1 MTSLTESKTARI
13 STLCALYFAQGF
25 PWGFMTTALVAFLA
39 KQGLTVAD
47 TGHLIA
53 MAILPWTFKLIW
65 APMIDSFNFPAMG
78 RRRPWII
85 FAEIMMAVTL
95 IALSFKGD
103 ILNDLNY
110 LAWMF
115 FLHNCFASL
124 QDVCTDALAVD
135 ILHPDERGQINGYM
149 WGSKIVG
156 TGIGASIMGTMLVK
170 TSLNTTVLFQTGL
183 VLAVMIFPLIF
194 RERKGEKLLPWTKG
208 KSMLSG
214 DIATVRN
221 PLSVVKNLL
230 KGFSLK
236 VTFMGAIFLLTASVG
251 DGINGAILP
260 VLFMQNLQ
268 WEPDT
273 YSQVVGGLG
282 TILEVFGA
290 LLGGFL
296 ADRMGRRKI
305 ITAGYGGFAIVAII
319 FGVLSIHWEN
329 TAFASAY
336 LVTYPF
342 FRALGAVAI
351 FSLFMH
357 ISWTKSAATMFTSY
371 MAFSNMSSTM
381 GSKIA
386 GYIKDWIPFDMTFIL
401 LGVLAFIP
409 LIFLIWVNPDSMAK
423 IKGQESSIET

>member
-1 MTSLTESKTARI
+1 MTSLSESKAARV

-25 PWGFMTTALVAFLA
+25 PWGFMTTALVAYLA

-65 APMIDSFNFPAMG
+65 APLIDSFNFPAMG

-135 ILHPDERGQINGYM
+135 ILHPDERGKINGYM

-156 TGIGASIMGTMLVK
+156 VGIGGSIMGTILVK
-170 TSLNTTVLFQTGL
+170 TSLNTTVIFQTGL
-183 VLAVMIFPLIF
+183 VLAVMILPLIF

-208 KSMLSG
+208 KSMLAG
-214 DIATVRN
+214 DISSMRN

-230 KGFSLK
+230 EGFSLK
-236 VTFMGAIFLLTASVG
+236 TTFMGAIFLLTASVG

-260 VLFMQNLQ
+260 VLFMQNLE

-273 YSQVVGGLG
+273 YSQIVGGLG
-282 TILEVFGA
+282 TVFEVCGA

-319 FGVLSIHWEN
+319 FGVFSIHWQN
-329 TAFASAY
+329 TTFASAY

-371 MAFSNMSSTM
+371 MAISNMSSTM
-381 GSKIA
+381 GNKIA
-386 GYIKDWIPFDMTFIL
+386 GYIKEWIPFDMTFIL
-401 LGVLAFIP
+401 SGVLALVP
-409 LIFLIWVNPDSMAK
+409 LIFLIWINPDFMVK
-423 IKGQESSIET
+423 VKGQDSSVET

>member
-1 MTSLTESKTARI
+1 MTSLSESKAARI

-25 PWGFMTTALVAFLA
+25 PWGFMTTALVAYLA

-65 APMIDSFNFPAMG
+65 APLIDSFNFPAMG

-95 IALSFKGD
+95 IALSLKGD

-149 WGSKIVG
+149 WGAKIVG
-156 TGIGASIMGTMLVK
+156 TGIGASIMGAMLVK

-183 VLAVMIFPLIF
+183 VLAVMVFPLIF

-208 KSMLSG
+208 KSMLPVN
-214 DIATVRN
+214 IAAVRN
-221 PLSVVKNLL
+221 PLLVLKNLL
-230 KGFSLK
+230 KGFTLK
-236 VTFMGAIFLLTASVG
+236 ATFMGAIFLLTASVG

-260 VLFMQNLQ
+260 VLFMQNLE

-282 TILEVFGA
+282 TILEVCGA

-305 ITAGYGGFAIVAII
+305 ITAGYGGFAVMAII
-319 FGVLSIHWEN
+319 FGVFSIHWEN

-336 LVTYPF
+336 LVTSPF

-371 MAFSNMSSTM
+371 MAISNMSSTM
-381 GSKIA
+381 GNKFA
-386 GYIKDWIPFDMTFIL
+386 GYIKEWISFDMTFIL
-401 LGVLAFIP
+401 LGVLALIP
-409 LIFLIWVNPDSMAK
+409 LIFLIWINPDTMAK
-423 IKGQESSIET
+423 VKGQDSSIET

>member
-25 PWGFMTTALVAFLA
+25 PWGFMTTALVAYLA

-65 APMIDSFNFPAMG
+65 APLIDSFNFPAMG

-135 ILHPDERGQINGYM
+135 ILHPNERGQINGYM

-156 TGIGASIMGTMLVK
+156 VGIGGSIMGTLLVN

-183 VLAVMIFPLIF
+183 VLVVMIFPLIF

-208 KSMLSG
+208 KSMLQG
-214 DIATVRN
+214 DIAAVRN

-236 VTFMGAIFLLTASVG
+236 ATFMGAIFLLTASVG

-305 ITAGYGGFAIVAII
+305 ITAGYGGFAIVAIL
-319 FGVLSIHWEN
+319 FGVFSIHWGN
-329 TAFASAY
+329 NAFASAY

-409 LIFLIWVNPDSMAK
+409 LIFLIWINPDSIAK
-423 IKGQESSIET
+423 VKGPDSSIET

>member
-1 MTSLTESKTARI
+1 MTCLTESKAARI

-25 PWGFMTTALVAFLA
+25 PWGFMTTALVAYLA

-65 APMIDSFNFPAMG
+65 APLIDSFNFPAMG

-85 FAEIMMAVTL
+85 FAEIMMALTL
-95 IALSFKGD
+95 IALSLKGD

-135 ILHPDERGQINGYM
+135 ILHPDERGQVNGYM
-149 WGSKIVG
+149 WGSKIIGVG
-156 TGIGASIMGTMLVK
+156 FGSSIMGTILVN
-170 TSLNTTVLFQTGL
+170 TSLNTTVLFQTVL

-194 RERKGEKLLPWTKG
+194 RERPGEKLLPWLKG
-208 KSMLSG
+208 KSMLPDDFG
-214 DIATVRN
+214 TVRN
-221 PLSVVKNLL
+221 PLTVIKDLL
-230 KGFSLK
+230 KGFSVK
-236 VTFMGAIFLLTASVG
+236 ATFIGAIFLLIASIG

-260 VLFMQNLQ
+260 VLFMQNLG
-268 WEPDT
+268 WEPDS

-282 TILEVFGA
+282 TVLEFIGA
-290 LLGGFL
+290 LLGGYL
-296 ADRMGRRKI
+296 ADKVGRRKI
-305 ITAGYGGFAIVAII
+305 IAVGYGGFAVVAIL
-319 FGVLSIHWEN
+319 FGVFSAYWEF
-329 TAFASAY
+329 TYFASAY
-336 LVTYPF
+336 LIISPF

-351 FSLFMH
+351 FSLFMK

-371 MAFSNMSSTM
+371 MAISNMSSTT
-381 GSKIA
+381 GSKLA
-386 GYIKDWIPFDMTFIL
+386 GTLTNYISNDTIFIFV
-401 LGVLAFIP
+401 GVLAAIP
-409 LIFLIWVNPDSMAK
+409 LVFLLGINADKHPF
-423 IKGQESSIET
+423 QENS

>member
-1 MTSLTESKTARI
+1 MTSLSESKAARI

-25 PWGFMTTALVAFLA
+25 PWGFMTTALVAYLA

-65 APMIDSFNFPAMG
+65 APLIDSFNFPAMG

-135 ILHPDERGQINGYM
+135 ILHPDERGKINGYM
-149 WGSKIVG
+149 WGSKIIGV
-156 TGIGASIMGTMLVK
+156 GIGGSIMGTILVK
-170 TSLNTTVLFQTGL
+170 TSLNTTVIFQTGL
-183 VLAVMIFPLIF
+183 VLAVMILPLIF

-208 KSMLSG
+208 KSMLAG
-214 DIATVRN
+214 DISSMRN

-230 KGFSLK
+230 EGFSLK
-236 VTFMGAIFLLTASVG
+236 TTFMGAIFLLTASVG

-260 VLFMQNLQ
+260 VLFMQNLE

-273 YSQVVGGLG
+273 YSQIVGGLG
-282 TILEVFGA
+282 TVFEVCGA

-319 FGVLSIHWEN
+319 FGVFSIHWQN
-329 TAFASAY
+329 TTFASAY

-371 MAFSNMSSTM
+371 MAISNMSSTM
-381 GSKIA
+381 GNKIA
-386 GYIKDWIPFDMTFIL
+386 GYIKEWITFDMTFIL
-401 LGVLAFIP
+401 SGILALVP
-409 LIFLIWVNPDSMAK
+409 LIFLIWINPDFIVK
-423 IKGQESSIET
+423 VKGQDSSVES

>member
-1 MTSLTESKTARI
+1 MTSLTESKAARV

-25 PWGFMTTALVAFLA
+25 PWGFMTTALVAYLA

-95 IALSFKGD
+95 IALSFKRD

-135 ILHPDERGQINGYM
+135 ILHPDERGKINGYM
-149 WGSKIVG
+149 WGSKIIGV
-156 TGIGASIMGTMLVK
+156 GIGGSIMGTILVK
-170 TSLNTTVLFQTGL
+170 TSLNTTVIFQTGL

-208 KSMLSG
+208 KSMLAS
-214 DIATVRN
+214 DIAAVRN
-221 PLSVVKNLL
+221 PLSVLKNLL
-230 KGFSLK
+230 QGFSLK
-236 VTFMGAIFLLTASVG
+236 ATFMGAIFLLTASVG

-260 VLFMQNLQ
+260 VLFMQNLE
-268 WEPDT
+268 WEPDI
-273 YSQVVGGLG
+273 YSQVVGGFG
-282 TILEVFGA
+282 TILEVCGA

-296 ADRMGRRKI
+296 ADRVGRRKI
-305 ITAGYGGFAIVAII
+305 ITAGYGGFAIVAIL
-319 FGVLSIHWEN
+319 FGVFSIHWEN
-329 TAFASAY
+329 NAFASAY

-409 LIFLIWVNPDSMAK
+409 LIFLIWINPDSIARIM
-423 IKGQESSIET
+423 GQKSSIET

>member
-1 MTSLTESKTARI
+1 MTSLTESKAARV

-78 RRRPWII
+78 RRRSWII
-85 FAEIMMAVTL
+85 FSEIMMAVTL
-95 IALSFKGD
+95 IALSIKGD

-135 ILHPDERGQINGYM
+135 ILHPDERGKINGYM

-156 TGIGASIMGTMLVK
+156 VGIGGSIMGTILVK
-170 TSLNTTVLFQTGL
+170 TSLNTTVIFQTGL
-183 VLAVMIFPLIF
+183 VLAVMILPLIF

-208 KSMLSG
+208 KSMLAG
-214 DIATVRN
+214 DISSMRN

-230 KGFSLK
+230 EGFSLK
-236 VTFMGAIFLLTASVG
+236 TTFMGAIFLLTASVG

-260 VLFMQNLQ
+260 VLFMQNLE

-273 YSQVVGGLG
+273 YSQIVGGLG
-282 TILEVFGA
+282 TVFEVCGA

-319 FGVLSIHWEN
+319 FGVFSIHWQN
-329 TAFASAY
+329 TTFASAY

-371 MAFSNMSSTM
+371 MAISNMSSTM
-381 GSKIA
+381 GNKIA
-386 GYIKDWIPFDMTFIL
+386 GYIKEWIPFDMTFIL
-401 LGVLAFIP
+401 SGVLALVP
-409 LIFLIWVNPDSMAK
+409 LIFLIWINPDFMVK
-423 IKGQESSIET
+423 VKGQDSSVET

>member
-25 PWGFMTTALVAFLA
+25 PWGFMTTALVAYLA

-65 APMIDSFNFPAMG
+65 APLIDSFNFPAMG

-208 KSMLSG
+208 KSMLPG

-236 VTFMGAIFLLTASVG
+236 ATFMGAIFLLTASVG

-282 TILEVFGA
+282 TVLEVCGA

-319 FGVLSIHWEN
+319 FGVFSIHWEN
-329 TAFASAY
+329 TTFASAY
-336 LVTYPF
+336 LVTSPF

-371 MAFSNMSSTM
+371 MAISNMSSTM
-381 GSKIA
+381 GNKFA
-386 GYIKDWIPFDMTFIL
+386 GYIKDWIPFDMIFIL
-401 LGVLAFIP
+401 LGILSLVP
-409 LIFLIWVNPDSMAK
+409 LIFLIWINPDSMAK
-423 IKGQESSIET
+423 VKEQDS

>member
-25 PWGFMTTALVAFLA
+25 PWGFMTTALVAYLA

-65 APMIDSFNFPAMG
+65 APLIDSFNFPAMG

-208 KSMLSG
+208 KSMLPG

-236 VTFMGAIFLLTASVG
+236 ATFMGAIFLLTASVG

-282 TILEVFGA
+282 TVLEVCGA

-319 FGVLSIHWEN
+319 FGVFSIHWEN
-329 TAFASAY
+329 TTFASAY
-336 LVTYPF
+336 LVTSPF

-371 MAFSNMSSTM
+371 MAISNMSSTM
-381 GSKIA
+381 GNKFA
-386 GYIKDWIPFDMTFIL
+386 GYIKDWIPFYMTFIL
-401 LGVLAFIP
+401 LGILALVP
-409 LIFLIWVNPDSMAK
+409 LIFLIWINPDSMAK
-423 IKGQESSIET
+423 VKEQDS

>member
-1 MTSLTESKTARI
+1 MTSLTESKAARI

-25 PWGFMTTALVAFLA
+25 PWGFMTTALVAYLA

-65 APMIDSFNFPAMG
+65 APLIDSFNFPAMG

-124 QDVCTDALAVD
+124 QDVCTDALAID
-135 ILHPDERGQINGYM
+135 ILHPDERGQTNGYM

-156 TGIGASIMGTMLVK
+156 VGIGGSILGTLLVN

-208 KSMLSG
+208 KSMLPGEITS
-214 DIATVRN
+214 VRN
-221 PLSVVKNLL
+221 PLSVLKNLL

-236 VTFMGAIFLLTASVG
+236 ATFMGAIFLLTASVG

-296 ADRMGRRKI
+296 ADKMGRRKI

-319 FGVLSIHWEN
+319 FGVFSIHWEN

-409 LIFLIWVNPDSMAK
+409 LIFLIWIDPDSMAK
-423 IKGQESSIET
+423 VKGPDSSIET